1 MRIHLLGIGGTFMAP
16 LACIA
21 RELGHEVEGSD
32 TGLYPPMSEML
43 EAAGIPVR
51 EGYRAEHLHPA
62 PDRVLVGNA
71 LSRGNPAV
79 EYMLD
84 EGIDYESAPAW
95 LARHALLGRH
105 VIAVAGT
112 HGKTTVSSLAA
123 WILERTGRA
132 PGWLIGGIAPG
143 LGAPGRLGRGRCFVI
158 EADEYDTAFFDKR
171 SKFVH
176 YRPRTLVVNNLE
188 YDHADV
194 FDDLAAIE
202 RQFHHVVRTVPR
214 SGCIVCGA
222 GAAVERV
229 LASGCWTPVVRFGA
243 DGPGAGGRGSD
254 RRGAGGGAVD
264 AAGPRRALSVRPL
277 EPDGSRFEVRAIEDG
292 RERRFEAG
300 WKLPGLH
307 NLHNAAAALA
317 AVHAAAGVDFEE
329 GAAALADFEGVR
341 RRLEVA
347 GAAGGVTVYDDFA
360 HHPTAIRATIEALR
374 GRTGEAG
381 RIVAVLEPRSN
392 TMRLGVHRAA
402 LRPSLAPA
410 DVVAALDPGDL
421 GWPLAEALGPDAL
434 VRSDTESLIEGIAG
448 MVRPGDHVL
457 AMSNGSFDRLHRR
470 LLARLERRA
479 APGSRA
485 ADGSRAALSGPAP
498 PAEGGNS

>member
-32 TGLYPPMSEML
+32 LALYPPMSELL
-43 EAAGIPVR
+43 EAAHVPVR
-51 EGYRAEHLHPA
+51 EGYRAEHLRPA
-62 PDRVLVGNA
+62 PDRVIVGNA

-84 EGIDYESAPAW
+84 EGIEYESAPAW
-95 LARHALLGRH
+95 LARHALSGRR

-123 WILERTGRA
+123 WILERTGRE

-143 LGAPGRLGRGRCFVI
+143 LGTPGKLGRGAHFVV

-176 YRPRTLVVNNLE
+176 YRPHTLVINNLE

-214 SGCIVCGA
+214 SGRIVCGA

-229 LASGCWTPVVRFGA
+229 LAQGCWTPVVRFGA
-243 DGPGAGGRGSD
+243 DGHGADGE
-254 RRGAGGGAVD
+254 
-264 AAGPRRALSVRPL
+264 AAPEADGPECALSVRAL
-277 EPDGSRFEVRAIEDG
+277 APDGSRFEVRAVGEDG
-292 RERRFEAG
+292 HERRFEAG
-300 WKLPGLH
+300 WKLAGAH

-317 AVHAAAGVDFEE
+317 AVHAAAGVDLEAA
-329 GAAALADFEGVR
+329 AAALADFEGVR

-374 GRTGEAG
+374 ARTAGTG

-392 TMRLGVHRAA
+392 TMRLGVHRDA

-410 DVVAALDPGDL
+410 DLVAALDPGDL
-421 GWPLAEALGPDAL
+421 GWPLAEALGPQAR
-434 VRSDTESLIEGIAG
+434 VRPDVESLIEELARL
-448 MVRPGDHVL
+448 VRPGDHVL
-457 AMSNGSFDRLHRR
+457 AMSNGSFGHLHRR
-470 LLARLERRA
+470 LLARLKPRA
-479 APGSRA
+479 APG
-485 ADGSRAALSGPAP
+485 DGSGS
-498 PAEGGNS
+498 